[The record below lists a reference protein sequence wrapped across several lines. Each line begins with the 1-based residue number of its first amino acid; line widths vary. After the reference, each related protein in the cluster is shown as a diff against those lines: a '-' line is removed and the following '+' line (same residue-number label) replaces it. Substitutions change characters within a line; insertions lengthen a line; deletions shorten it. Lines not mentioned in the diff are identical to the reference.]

1 LGVLKFLILVSIL
14 PLEDFVN
21 IDFSSKIALRGLTF
35 DDVLMIPDASSVLP
49 SQVSLSTTFAD
60 NFELSLP
67 LLSAA
72 MDTVTESRLA
82 TQLARLGGIG
92 IIHKNM
98 PPEEQAAQVAAV
110 NAARRELSSNPIVS
124 TRWPP

>member
-60 NFELSLP
+60 NFELSLSQHSWLVLVALELFIRICHPRSKP
-67 LLSAA
+67 LKW
-72 MDTVTESRLA
+72 
-82 TQLARLGGIG
+82 QL
-92 IIHKNM
+92 
-98 PPEEQAAQVAAV
+98 
-110 NAARRELSSNPIVS
+110 
-124 TRWPP
+124 